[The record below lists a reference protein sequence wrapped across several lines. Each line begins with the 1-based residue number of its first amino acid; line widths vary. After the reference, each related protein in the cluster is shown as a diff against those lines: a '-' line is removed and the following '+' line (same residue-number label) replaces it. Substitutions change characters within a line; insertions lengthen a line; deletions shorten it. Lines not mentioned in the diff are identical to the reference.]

1 MLRKVFII
9 VCVIS
14 VFSLAVGWLVEF
26 NVWMIFI
33 IVVIILNV
41 GSEFLISVRL
51 FVGIFVLF
59 LCVLIFL
66 FIRVLILKVFMWL
79 LIIRCR

>member
-14 VFSLAVGWLVEF
+14 VFSLVVGWLVEF